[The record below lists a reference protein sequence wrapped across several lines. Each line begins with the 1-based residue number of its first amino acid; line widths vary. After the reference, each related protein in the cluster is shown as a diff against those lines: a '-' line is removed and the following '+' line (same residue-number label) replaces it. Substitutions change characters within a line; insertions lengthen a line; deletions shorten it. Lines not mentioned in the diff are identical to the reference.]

1 MLRSTIMERMS
12 TTGSSTFNSI
22 ARALNDAFAQIG
34 RWRQLHRER
43 AEIASLS
50 DDRLRDIGLS
60 RCDVRRESARPF
72 WDDPLKR

>member
-1 MLRSTIMERMS
+1 MERM
-12 TTGSSTFNSI
+12 TTAERSAFNSI
-22 ARALNDAFAQIG
+22 TCALVHAVAQIR

-43 AEIASLS
+43 AEMASLS